1 MRLRIQHRCE
11 YRYALPQQYSA
22 LALRLTPRQENSQ
35 LTLNWNIHSP
45 GRRAEQVDAHG
56 NIMHL
61 LTLEE
66 PHRQIEITA
75 TGMVEMTPPSAL
87 LPHEGGISPLAYLGP
102 TPLTRDTEALAALGG
117 EHPQAGANRDAA
129 LRLARAVRE
138 HAATLGAEELV
149 HAFIT
154 AARAAGVPA
163 RFVSGHL
170 MEDPEHSHR
179 HAWADAWNSTDS
191 GWMALDVAH
200 LVPAGSRH
208 CRLAVGR
215 DWLDAVPVRAA
226 RPGELA
232 ETLRI
237 REQ

>member
-1 MRLRIQHRCE
+1 MRLRITHRCE
-11 YRYALPQQYSA
+11 YRCTLPQQYSA

-35 LTLNWNIHSP
+35 LTLNWSIQSP

-66 PHRQIEITA
+66 PHRQVEVTA
-75 TGMVEMTPPSAL
+75 GGMVEMTPPSPL
-87 LPHEGGISPLAYLGP
+87 LPHEGGISPLAYLGA
-102 TPLTRDTEALAALGG
+102 TPLTRGSDALAALGA
-117 EHPQAGANRDAA
+117 EQPQAGAGRDAA

-138 HAATLGAEELV
+138 HTGAVTAEELV
-149 HAFIT
+149 HAFI
-154 AARAAGVPA
+154 AACRGAGVPA

-170 MEDPEHSHR
+170 MEDEEHSCR
-179 HAWADAWNSTDS
+179 HAWADAWNSSDS
-191 GWMALDVAH
+191 GWLALDVAH

-215 DWLDAVPVRAA
+215 DWLDAAPVRAA
-226 RPGELA
+226 RPGELV
-232 ETLRI
+232 ETLRM